1 MKKAFTLIELLVV
14 IAIIAILA
22 AILFPV
28 FAQAKTAA
36 KKTQALSNAKQIG
49 TASHIYSSDY
59 DDRFPSVYDGPNC
72 GGDPICT
79 MYPYT
84 KNLQLWVG
92 HRQNGRPQS
101 LGINST
107 TGAISYSNNDL
118 GYNWGFE
125 IRAAEGMVDEEKC
138 VTGGPVQTCVATAMG
153 RRYNT
158 GKSITQL
165 ANPADLFAFGN
176 TYDTPRQTIGS
187 IGWYFDD
194 YPGGSKNSGIY
205 FGGKITMVFADSHAK
220 VVGWKGGVGGGALAG
235 ELIGSPVSFDQ
246 RAKGYCADPDA
257 VINPFPRNGFPL
269 GSFVCKDFVAL
280 PEATGVT
287 WWNN

>member
-107 TGAISYSNNDL
+107 TGAISYDRNDL

-125 IRAAEGMVDEEKC
+125 IRAAEGMVEEEKC

-153 RRYNT
+153 RRYNA
-158 GKSITQL
+158 GKSITQF

-194 YPGGSKNSGIY
+194 YPGGTRNSGIY

-220 VVGWKGGVGGGALAG
+220 VVGWKGGTGGGALAG
-235 ELIGSPVSFDQ
+235 ESIGSPVSFDQ

-257 VINPFPRNGFPL
+257 VIRPFPRDGFPL